1 MGMLAGPRKPTAKG
15 GLRDRE
21 NTGGG
26 ARTEPFGY
34 RMKRLG
40 HAVGGRLEPIEW
52 GVPASGALRWQAW
65 QKKPRSVNRFVP
77 TAARPACVAA
87 RPGHP
92 RGLRPRTGC
101 RANDRVVAVADE
113 GMNGCICDLEAG
125 AIWMRTSVALGVDGL
140 FAKRATGVFA
150 LGVGDQRCGVGR
162 CLAGW
167 AAKQAVIRG
176 ARTERSLC
184 TVLGRWRDGAPVWKV
199 AQQGHFSLCCA
210 ILLKNA

>member
-1 MGMLAGPRKPTAKG
+1 MLAGTCEPTAEG

-26 ARTEPFGY
+26 AGAETFGDSLE
-34 RMKRLG
+34 RLSD
-40 HAVGGRLEPIEW
+40 AVGGRLEPIEW
-52 GVPASGALRWQAW
+52 GVPASGDLTLASLAKEIPNGYAL
-65 QKKPRSVNRFVP
+65 

-92 RGLRPRTGC
+92 HGLRPRTGY

-167 AAKQAVIRG
+167 AAKRAVIRG
-176 ARTERSLC
+176 ARTERLLC
-184 TVLGRWRDGAPVWKV
+184 TVFGRWRGGAPVWKV
-199 AQQGHFSLCCA
+199 A
-210 ILLKNA
+210 